1 LVLRLSFF
9 NRLTKLASLLVKTLA
24 KPLSKRIKHDFSRFE
39 ISKRFLI
46 GIGQTSHTIT
56 SRMQIWSAGY
66 KVRSI
71 TPLESEAA
79 LKSGAEFVGES
90 FIFLVSGG
98 LVVWEYNRSN
108 ESARNKEAQKV
119 AKQKAEYVAL
129 QAKLHTLDVRLKAV
143 ENVVKQNSDSIL
155 GLRSPKYIEPSSNE
169 LVSIDDDEDED
180 EKGSQQTNSTE
191 ATPRVAAQEERNT
204 TTGKPWWKI
213 W

>member
-1 LVLRLSFF
+1 
-9 NRLTKLASLLVKTLA
+9 LTKLASLLVKTLA
-24 KPLSKRIKHDFSRFE
+24 KPLSKRIKHDFSRYD

-66 KVRSI
+66 RVRSI
-71 TPLESEAA
+71 TPLEPEAA

-90 FIFLVSGG
+90 FIFIVSGG

-119 AKQKAEYVAL
+119 AKQKAENAAL
-129 QAKLHTLDVRLKAV
+129 QAKLHTLDLRLKAV
-143 ENVVKQNSDSIL
+143 ENVVKQNSDSLL
-155 GLRSPKYIEPSSNE
+155 GLRGPKYIEPSSNE
-169 LVSIDDDEDED
+169 LVPIDDDDDED
-180 EKGSQQTNSTE
+180 EKGSQKTISTE
-191 ATPRVAAQEERNT
+191 ATPHTPEETNANPTIR
-204 TTGKPWWKI
+204 KSWWKI